1 MSTLQTEV
9 LLETRIADKAGVPV
23 DDVRDV
29 FTEYGLPLVVSPA
42 RPRSLRVHRLRVVG
56 ERTGDVE
63 PGPFNTP
70 MTFSAGLTA
79 LVASNFRGKTSVL
92 ELLTWCLR
100 GTPRSEMQNRVRGWL
115 RQVDLDATIAGE
127 AMGFRLDLA
136 DGEITSA
143 AVLTGKDAAALADV
157 RAPDPARGVTA
168 LLRAASTD
176 SYAEQIAGL
185 MLGRMDLQPLVNSFK
200 ETSTQTHGWPA
211 YFGAVYLPA
220 GGDKALLGEVATNGL
235 PGRLLQVFL
244 DLPAAAALTRVK
256 AVRDVRVAEAKA
268 RRSAAQAEAAER
280 ALEREHL
287 ETELSRARDH
297 LADLLPDSENDTPL
311 VDLASAAVQLAR
323 TLADAQQAW
332 DEASTTF
339 RRARTERQQAAKLL
353 NDVTESATARL
364 LFHGL
369 NPSSCPRCD
378 QAIDDTRRQ
387 QEHQSSTCA
396 VCAREVGGDDE
407 EPQEVTDEA
416 RERLATSTTVEVTA
430 KEALERAEETVDSL
444 TRELEAA
451 ETQLRRAQSAAQ
463 LPARLAAQEKVLR
476 LEGALSVFREPEP
489 PAADTA
495 EARAVTILTAA
506 ASLLDQDSKDA
517 AAALFQEVNQ
527 EIAELAILFGVPSLE
542 KVAIDRSARLRIFPL
557 GSKPEWFTEQS
568 AGARLRLRI
577 AVVIAL
583 LRVGRR
589 YGVSTHPGLLLIDSP
604 KSEEMQSDDA
614 RKLFTEL
621 ASVAAESDLQVVITT
636 ADFDLAQATL
646 PAPTIRQAE
655 VGASLW

>member
-1 MSTLQTEV
+1 MSAVQTEV
-9 LLETRIADKAGVPV
+9 LLETRISAKAGVGI

-29 FTEYGLPLVVSPA
+29 FAEYGLPLVVSPA
-42 RPRSLRVHRLRVVG
+42 RPRSLHVHRLRVAG
-56 ERTGDVE
+56 ERTGEVE
-63 PGPFNTP
+63 PGPFDTP
-70 MTFSAGLTA
+70 LDFSAGLTA

-115 RQVDLDATIAGE
+115 SRVDLDATVAGE
-127 AMGFRLDLA
+127 SMGFRLDLT

-143 AVLTGKDAAALADV
+143 VVLTSKDSAALADV
-157 RAPDPARGVTA
+157 RTPDPARGITA

-220 GGDKALLGEVATNGL
+220 GGDKALLGEVAANGL

-268 RRSAAQAEAAER
+268 RRTAADAEAAER
-280 ALEREHL
+280 ASERERL
-287 ETELSRARDH
+287 EAELARARDH
-297 LADLLPDSENDTPL
+297 LASLLPEDEDDTSL
-311 VDLASAAVQLAR
+311 VDLAGNAVQLAR
-323 TLADAQQAW
+323 TLADAQDEW
-332 DEASTTF
+332 DEASRVF

-378 QAIDDTRRQ
+378 QEIDDTRRHQEQ
-387 QEHQSSTCA
+387 QASTCA
-396 VCAREVGGDDE
+396 VCAREVTGDDE
-407 EPQEVTDEA
+407 EPHEVTDEA
-416 RERLATSTTVEVTA
+416 RERLTTSTSAEAVA
-430 KEALERAEETVDSL
+430 KEALERAEETVDRL
-444 TRELEAA
+444 THQLESAQA
-451 ETQLRRAQSAAQ
+451 QLRRAQSAAD
-463 LPARLAAQEKVLR
+463 LPARLAAQENVLR
-476 LEGALSVFREPEP
+476 REGALSVFHEPEP
-489 PAADTA
+489 PAADAAEEKTA
-495 EARAVTILTAA
+495 SILTAA
-506 ASLLDQDSKDA
+506 AVLLEQDSKA
-517 AAALFQEVNQ
+517 AATALFEEVNQ
-527 EIAELAILFGVPSLE
+527 EIAELATLFGVPSLE
-542 KVAIDRSARLRIFPL
+542 RVSIDRSARLKIFPM
-557 GSKPEWFTEQS
+557 GSKQEWFTDQS

-636 ADFDLAQATL
+636 ADFELAQATL
-646 PAPTIRQAE
+646 PVQTIRQAE

>member
-143 AVLTGKDAAALADV
+143 AVLTAKDAAALADV

-396 VCAREVGGDDE
+396 VCAREVSGDDE

-476 LEGALSVFREPEP
+476 LEGALSVFREPETP
-489 PAADTA
+489 GADTA
-495 EARAVTILTAA
+495 EARAVIILTAA

>member
-1 MSTLQTEV
+1 MNTLQTEV

-115 RQVDLDATIAGE
+115 RRVDLDATIAGE

-176 SYAEQIAGL
+176 SYAEQLAGL

-280 ALEREHL
+280 ASEREHL

-311 VDLASAAVQLAR
+311 VDLASVAVQLAR

-396 VCAREVGGDDE
+396 VCAREVSGDDE

-489 PAADTA
+489 PAANTA

>member
-100 GTPRSEMQNRVRGWL
+100 GTPRSEMQNRVCGWL

-396 VCAREVGGDDE
+396 VCAREVSGDDE

-451 ETQLRRAQSAAQ
+451 ETQLRRARSAAQ

-476 LEGALSVFREPEP
+476 LEGALSVFREPET

-614 RKLFTEL
+614 RELFTEL

>member
-1 MSTLQTEV
+1 MSTLQTDI

-280 ALEREHL
+280 ALERERL

-396 VCAREVGGDDE
+396 VCAREVSGDDE

-476 LEGALSVFREPEP
+476 LEGALSVFREPETP
-489 PAADTA
+489 GADTA
-495 EARAVTILTAA
+495 EARAVIILTAA